1 MSTLTC
7 LRCKEPIDASAEQC
21 PHCSERVTS
30 FQRTYASRLL
40 DGKYQIID
48 RLGVGGMGEIF
59 KVRHI
64 HLNELR
70 VIKIMRPNVAA
81 DDQGLQR
88 FLQEA
93 RTSTMIKQK
102 NLAMLYDFST
112 LEDGSYYM
120 VWEFIDGTNIQKW
133 IAQNGPI
140 PARLAIEISVQAL
153 MGLEHLHSM
162 GLIHRDISPENIML
176 SQDHH
181 GKLLV
186 KVIDFGIAKQ
196 LAEGDGGQGLT
207 QTGMFLGKLKYA
219 SPEQAGFLKENEHLD
234 PRSDLYSFGIVMY
247 EMLAGRAPF
256 QATNPHGYILKH
268 VTEKPLPIHELN
280 PAVKVPPQLES
291 IIQKSLEKNRDTR
304 FATAAEFAAALEA
317 IRNTIQPDQKYGL
330 GERMV
335 TLSGAQTLADLPK
348 MPTGAFTGSGAQAT
362 QQTQQT
368 MGGGNRTAPAQ
379 KGPATGPTGTRQGS
393 DDATVMEPGLKAGT
407 MPGGTMPG
415 GTMPGRPVSG
425 RATASPNA
433 EAEATVMERKTIGS
447 DEATVMENFGAPRTL
462 PGAPA
467 PSMGNAEATVL
478 ERQIDMR
485 PGDTAPKKSNTAML
499 AAIAAIV
506 VLAIAGG
513 AWFAMRKPAPQNT
526 VATTT
531 VAPSGTQVTT
541 TGATPTNAAPL
552 SPGQGALLLSA
563 SPWGELEKIVG
574 ADNKPIDLS
583 DEKRSTPTRID
594 LDPGKYTVTLNGPK
608 GPETFDVEIRAGEKV
623 GKHETLGTVDYNELE
638 KEMNKQ

>member
-1 MSTLTC
+1 MSQITC
-7 LRCKEPIDASAEQC
+7 LRCKNPIDSQLEQC
-21 PHCSERVTS
+21 PNCGERVTM
-30 FQRTYASRLL
+30 FQRTYSDRLL

-93 RTSTMIKQK
+93 RTSTTIKHR
-102 NLAMLYDFST
+102 NLAMLYDFAQ
-112 LEDGSYYM
+112 LDDGSYYM

-140 PARLAIEISVQAL
+140 PPRLTVEMAIQAL
-153 MGLEHLHSM
+153 NGLEYLHSM

-196 LAEGDGGQGLT
+196 LGEGNEQSGQGLT

-219 SPEQAGFLKENEHLD
+219 SPEQAGFLKEGERLD

-268 VTEKPLPIHELN
+268 VTEKPAPIGETN
-280 PAVKVPPQLES
+280 PGAKVPANLES
-291 IIQKSLEKNRDTR
+291 IIMRSLEKQRDTR
-304 FATAAEFAAALEA
+304 YATAGEFANALEA
-317 IRNTIQPDQKYGL
+317 IRNTIPPDQKYGL

-348 MPTGAFTGSGAQAT
+348 FTAPAPTASGASAT
-362 QQTQQT
+362 QQTQT
-368 MGGGNRTAPAQ
+368 GAP
-379 KGPATGPTGTRQGS
+379 PASTLRGTEAAPRVGPTGTKVAAEQ
-393 DDATVMEPGLKAGT
+393 ATL
-407 MPGGTMPG
+407 
-415 GTMPGRPVSG
+415 
-425 RATASPNA
+425 
-433 EAEATVMERKTIGS
+433 MERKTIGS
-447 DEATVMENFGAPRTL
+447 DEATVMERGIASQAAPTSLEKKIAGPAAAEPTL
-462 PGAPA
+462 MERIQPIPA
-467 PSMGNAEATVL
+467 KSNRGMMIGIAAAVVVVAGIVIAVMMHKPPTVTPSPVPTASATV
-478 ERQIDMR
+478 IS
-485 PGDTAPKKSNTAML
+485 TAPPTGTTP
-499 AAIAAIV
+499 V
-506 VLAIAGG
+506 
-513 AWFAMRKPAPQNT
+513 PA
-526 VATTT
+526 
-531 VAPSGTQVTT
+531 
-541 TGATPTNAAPL
+541 
-552 SPGQGALLLSA
+552 GQGVLLLSA
-563 SPWGELEKIVG
+563 SPWGDIEKIVDENG
-574 ADNKPIDLS
+574 VLVDLS
-583 DEKRSTPTRID
+583 DEKRSTPTRIE
-594 LDPGKYTVTLNGPK
+594 LAPGKYSVTVVGPSRT
-608 GPETFDVEIRAGEKV
+608 ETFNVEIPAGGRVPIRKN
-623 GKHETLGTVDYNELE
+623 LGGADINELE
-638 KEMNKQ
+638 KEIVKP